1 MSAKTLKRSG
11 GGRKSGKKQR
21 IIFLDYL
28 RAFAPI
34 LVITIHVISRVQN
47 YSDPFPDP
55 CTPDFF
61 WLAVLMRISR
71 IAVPIFCMISG
82 ALFLDPRRPFDMKKH
97 FTKTIPRVVF
107 VYLVWSLIY
116 AAAVAAAES
125 GTPHD
130 RLVIY
135 VRESLVGY
143 WHLWYFKMLIAAY
156 LLVPL
161 LRKITEKR
169 SLARYAAGLI
179 MFIVSMHTLT
189 VLFETVVAVRGGNG
203 LLGSL
208 RTTVDA
214 SIVNIAGFM
223 DLGFI
228 AYFIIGYVLATEKFS
243 KKWKWLI
250 YGLGIAGLIMTIVFT
265 VGRSRAL
272 GTDFALENDGLGDLG
287 IFLFASAAF
296 VWVRE
301 VIGNRKKVGRAVS
314 FMAKHSLGIYVIHAL
329 PILLFSRFFEMPSYS
344 MPSMFVIIPGSVLMI
359 YGFSLLVSWLFS
371 KIPLLNKVV

>member
-1 MSAKTLKRSG
+1 MNAKSAKRSG
-11 GGRKSGKKQR
+11 GGQKSVKKQR
-21 IIFLDYL
+21 IVFFDYL

-55 CTPDFF
+55 CTTDFF
-61 WLAVLMRISR
+61 WLAVMMRVSR

-107 VYLVWSLIY
+107 IYLVWSLIF

-143 WHLWYFKMLIAAY
+143 WHLWYLKMLIAAY

-179 MFIVSMHTLT
+179 MFVVSMHTLT
-189 VLFETVVAVRGGNG
+189 TIFGTVVAVRGGNG

-208 RTTVDA
+208 QTTVDA

-228 AYFIIGYVLATEKFS
+228 AYFIIGYMLATEKLV
-243 KKWKWLI
+243 KKQKWLL
-250 YGLGIAGLIMTIVFT
+250 YGLGLAGLAMTILFS

-287 IFLFASAAF
+287 IFLFASAVF

-301 VIGNRKKVGRAVS
+301 VIGNRKKSGRVVS
-314 FMAKHSLGIYVIHAL
+314 FMAKHSLGVYVIHAL
-329 PILLFSRFFEMPSYS
+329 PILLFSRFFEMPPYH
-344 MPSMFVIIPGSVLMI
+344 MWSMFVIIPGSVLMV
-359 YGFSLLVSWLFS
+359 YGFSLLASWLFS
-371 KIPLLNKVV
+371 KIPLLKKVV